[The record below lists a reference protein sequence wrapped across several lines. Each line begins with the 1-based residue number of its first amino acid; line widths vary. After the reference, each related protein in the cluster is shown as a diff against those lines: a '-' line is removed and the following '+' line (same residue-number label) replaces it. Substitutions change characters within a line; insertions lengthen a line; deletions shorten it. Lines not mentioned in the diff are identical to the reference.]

1 MSLRDILFG
10 DEEEMKN
17 APVNEDAEKA
27 GADAAAKAMT
37 EDSAKAPA
45 AEGEEDLITTDM
57 LVGDIIAKHPST
69 AQFLMDCG
77 MECIFCPASQMESL
91 GEACA
96 VHGIDGEEI
105 CAALNEKLEGY
116 KD

>member
-1 MSLRDILFG
+1 MSLKDILFG
-10 DEEEMKN
+10 SEEEIKN
-17 APVNEDAEKA
+17 IESDKDAMQK
-27 GADAAAKAMT
+27 GMDAANKAMSG
-37 EDSAKAPA
+37 DNADDNKNS
-45 AEGEEDLITTDM
+45 GEITTDM

-105 CAALNEKLEGY
+105 CAALNEQIESY
-116 KD
+116 KN

>member
-10 DEEEMKN
+10 SDEELAN
-17 APVNEDAEKA
+17 APVNEEAEKA
-27 GADAAAKAMT
+27 GAEAAAKAMSDESS
-37 EDSAKAPA
+37 EDKK
-45 AEGEEDLITTDM
+45 EGADLITTDM
-57 LVGDIIAKHPST
+57 LVGEIIAKHPST

-96 VHGIDGEEI
+96 VHGIDGDEI
-105 CAALNEKLEGY
+105 CAALNERLEEY

>member
-1 MSLRDILFG
+1 MSLRDILFCS
-10 DEEEMKN
+10 EEELKN
-17 APVNEDAEKA
+17 APVNEEAEKA
-27 GADAAAKAMT
+27 GAEAAAKAMSDNT
-37 EDSAKAPA
+37 KDSK
-45 AEGEEDLITTDM
+45 EGVDLVTTDM
-57 LVGDIIAKHPST
+57 LVGEIIAKHPST

-96 VHGIDGEEI
+96 VHGIDGDEI
-105 CAALNEKLEGY
+105 CAAINERLEEY